1 MTKYESIANE
11 MRRRIKEGYYPID
24 QPIPDELS
32 LAEEFG
38 SSRMTMRKALD
49 LLVSE
54 GLLFRK
60 RGHGTFIIQM
70 YKNQSLN
77 VISDESL
84 GLSNLVK
91 GKPVSSEIIQ
101 FTIEFPSEEVAGHL
115 AIGKQEPV
123 YHIIRLRMV
132 DHEPYVM
139 EETYMPSN
147 LIPGI
152 TEDILHASIY
162 NYIQQDLELK
172 IGGAHRTIMADKS
185 NELDQTYL
193 ECKKEDPILQVV
205 QVGFLNNGVPF
216 EYSFS
221 RHRYDKFVFTSVSVR
236 NK

>member
-11 MRRRIKEGYYPID
+11 MRRRIKEGFYSID
-24 QPIPDELS
+24 QPIPDEVS
-32 LAEEFG
+32 LAAEFG

-91 GKPVSSEIIQ
+91 DKPVSSKIIQ

-115 AIGKQEPV
+115 AIGTKEPV

-162 NYIQQDLELK
+162 NYIQQSLDLK

-193 ECKKEDPILQVV
+193 ECKTDDPILQVV

-221 RHRYDKFVFTSVSVR
+221 RHRYDKFVFTSVTV
-236 NK
+236 KK